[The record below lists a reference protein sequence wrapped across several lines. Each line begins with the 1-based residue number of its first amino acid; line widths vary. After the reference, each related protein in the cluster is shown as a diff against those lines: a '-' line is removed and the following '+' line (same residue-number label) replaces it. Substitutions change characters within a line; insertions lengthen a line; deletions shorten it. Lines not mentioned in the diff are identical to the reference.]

1 MEIKL
6 DKSLTKPLFVSPMS
20 VNFSIVNFRHPNSLD
35 AGSLVTNSALEIGA
49 QVDIITSNK
58 DEIFSDFN
66 YGIINWR
73 KILQNKHWLLISS
86 TTVLEG
92 NSPSSAWG
100 ASMIFGELEGTK
112 TVMVVDLPEDYSKIP
127 EMWGQIINRIR
138 QIHILLFTN
147 EALDSISK
155 LENTTNPSLLE
166 KIKSKGLVPIVCT
179 YDENESLLN
188 ILHPSGKLSLQLQSK
203 YPFHSWLA
211 HFINGLSLTNL
222 NNSEIR
228 HAASCIEN
236 SKIPFN

>member
-1 MEIKL
+1 
-6 DKSLTKPLFVSPMS
+6 MS
-20 VNFSIVNFRHPNSLD
+20 TSFSIVNFRHPNSLD
-35 AGSLVTNSALEIGA
+35 AGSLVTNSALKIGA
-49 QVDIITSNK
+49 KVDIITSNQ
-58 DEIFSDFN
+58 DEVFSDFN

-112 TVMVVDLPEDYSKIP
+112 TVMVVDLPEDYSRIP

-138 QIHILLFTN
+138 QIHILFFTK
-147 EALDSISK
+147 EVLDSISK
-155 LENTTNPSLLE
+155 LENTTIPLLLK

-179 YDENESLLN
+179 YDENESMSH
-188 ILHPSGKLSLQLQSK
+188 IIHPSGELSLQLQSK
-203 YPFHSWLA
+203 YPFHLWLA

-228 HAASCIEN
+228 YAASCIDN

>member
-100 ASMIFGELEGTK
+100 H
-112 TVMVVDLPEDYSKIP
+112 
-127 EMWGQIINRIR
+127 Q
-138 QIHILLFTN
+138 
-147 EALDSISK
+147 
-155 LENTTNPSLLE
+155 
-166 KIKSKGLVPIVCT
+166 
-179 YDENESLLN
+179 
-188 ILHPSGKLSLQLQSK
+188 
-203 YPFHSWLA
+203 
-211 HFINGLSLTNL
+211 
-222 NNSEIR
+222 
-228 HAASCIEN
+228 
-236 SKIPFN
+236 